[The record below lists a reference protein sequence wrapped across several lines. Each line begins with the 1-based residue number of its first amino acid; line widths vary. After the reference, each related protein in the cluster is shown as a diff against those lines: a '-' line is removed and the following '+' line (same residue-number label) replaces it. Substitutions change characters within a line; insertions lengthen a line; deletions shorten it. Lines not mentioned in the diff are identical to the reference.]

1 MPWCPKCRNEYRE
14 GFTVCADCGVELVDK
29 LGEKE
34 ESKSSL
40 LTGPIE
46 ELEHLMEFLNAS
58 KVKGVSLQD
67 NGDGSADLLIE
78 DKHRKEAS
86 FAVKTYFDKR
96 KEEAEDKALEQQR
109 AIHETFSKSD
119 EEDDEDEDY
128 DDNDDEDEEK
138 SKPEKIYHSSKEKA
152 DDARSSAIILTIT
165 GILGLTFEALV
176 VFHVLPLSINGTPG
190 KVLYG
195 FMALVFLGLII
206 SGIMSVF
213 TAKRLR
219 ASIVD
224 ESKIRDE
231 ILAFCKNEAVDT
243 VNKMIQGGDDSA
255 DESVYFARID
265 FLKSAIKRESKF
277 KDVEDSTIEG
287 LLDENY
293 QELFG

>member
-34 ESKSSL
+34 ENKSSL

-109 AIHETFSKSD
+109 TIHETFSKSD

-128 DDNDDEDEEK
+128 DDDDDEDEEK